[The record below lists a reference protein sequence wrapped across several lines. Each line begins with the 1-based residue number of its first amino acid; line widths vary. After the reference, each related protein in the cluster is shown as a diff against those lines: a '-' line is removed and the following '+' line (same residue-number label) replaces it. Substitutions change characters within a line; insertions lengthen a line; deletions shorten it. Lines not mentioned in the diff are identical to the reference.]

1 LKLLLVVVTLATLL
15 FLLVVL
21 QVEAEEDIGYALY
34 HIKTPFENCTTALNT
49 CITKVSSLPD
59 LHGKTPLILVHGW
72 QFGGDD
78 NKDAPVITD
87 TWGNFLDFLRWD
99 RDIAER
105 YELFAFR
112 YDTDQYIFD
121 AGRNVD
127 DSGGRLAQT
136 MKLFGSTQVVFIAHS
151 MGGLVVRSYMV
162 EYGGGENTIK
172 LITLGTPFHGSPL
185 AGPRDELDLQI
196 ECSSVFGSAFSDIK
210 VNSNGA
216 RDLAWDNYDN
226 RFKIGFNGRNRQT
239 NTALV
244 RFNSLT
250 VYNEKIIA
258 YGSELLSDD
267 IPSFKYSY
275 LQDCLEALG
284 YPLSDGVVPLQSALF
299 EPQLGDRLI
308 SRQLR
313 IIDDYNHSELT
324 KGKGN
329 YDLFEMLK
337 KDLLSIVSAPPTA
350 LCQASPKI
358 FVIPKSGPQ
367 GRKFWVFWIDFSPN
381 NTLISHLQKPDGSE
395 FPIKTFE
402 TNQNGKAKFAIDS
415 STLPVGQYTL
425 WAEDNCTKKKTKKI
439 SFIVENPNICEINPF
454 ACVDIIE
461 PPLEDFLSCAAGED
475 SLIDDLE
482 IVEILDAWQK
492 QKDYRGCGVPTDDDY
507 MKALASWIKRQPV
520 NEDDVSPDLNFI
532 VLSHY
537 ITDIIPDYYNPN
549 QARTEFDANK
559 VQETGLDVYVVVKF
573 NGKLQE
579 HNLEWQF
586 FNPQGVWEETVW
598 FDAPDNYTNN
608 FAVAQHFINPAQK
621 EILGRWTIKFFIDGK
636 FQFEDSFIISQTSGI
651 PEVTFVQIP
660 EFITMNTPTGWQLG
674 FFDPDANVVKVRF
687 EQFVS
692 GNWQGAGEFDPGV
705 RGQTQGK
712 ISVTTTCHKAG
723 LVRAR
728 VSLIDETGNRS
739 EFKEYSFSCVG
750 DEGSRITT
758 IILRAN
764 YKSEC
769 PVCVGDHCYDFPSV
783 KCVRFEWQYES
794 NDVTLFEIK
803 SMYSDRSGYSEI
815 INRVNPVIREYS
827 ELLTED
833 KKVCV
838 QVRAQTSRGFTDWS
852 NKVCAT
858 VSAITPSSRW
868 KPELSNK
875 IVIAKAQIFSLTGQL
890 VYDIDFGDPQK
901 LVWDLRDYRNL
912 PIANGVYLVVI
923 TTTDIYGLT
932 RREIKKIVVLR

>member
-1 LKLLLVVVTLATLL
+1 
-15 FLLVVL
+15 
-21 QVEAEEDIGYALY
+21 
-34 HIKTPFENCTTALNT
+34 
-49 CITKVSSLPD
+49 
-59 LHGKTPLILVHGW
+59 
-72 QFGGDD
+72 
-78 NKDAPVITD
+78 
-87 TWGNFLDFLRWD
+87 
-99 RDIAER
+99 
-105 YELFAFR
+105 
-112 YDTDQYIFD
+112 
-121 AGRNVD
+121 
-127 DSGGRLAQT
+127 
-136 MKLFGSTQVVFIAHS
+136 
-151 MGGLVVRSYMV
+151 
-162 EYGGGENTIK
+162 
-172 LITLGTPFHGSPL
+172 
-185 AGPRDELDLQI
+185 
-196 ECSSVFGSAFSDIK
+196 
-210 VNSNGA
+210 
-216 RDLAWDNYDN
+216 
-226 RFKIGFNGRNRQT
+226 
-239 NTALV
+239 
-244 RFNSLT
+244 
-250 VYNEKIIA
+250 
-258 YGSELLSDD
+258 
-267 IPSFKYSY
+267 
-275 LQDCLEALG
+275 
-284 YPLSDGVVPLQSALF
+284 
-299 EPQLGDRLI
+299 
-308 SRQLR
+308 
-313 IIDDYNHSELT
+313 
-324 KGKGN
+324 
-329 YDLFEMLK
+329 
-337 KDLLSIVSAPPTA
+337 
-350 LCQASPKI
+350 
-358 FVIPKSGPQ
+358 
-367 GRKFWVFWIDFSPN
+367 
-381 NTLISHLQKPDGSE
+381 
-395 FPIKTFE
+395 
-402 TNQNGKAKFAIDS
+402 
-415 STLPVGQYTL
+415 
-425 WAEDNCTKKKTKKI
+425 
-439 SFIVENPNICEINPF
+439 
-454 ACVDIIE
+454 
-461 PPLEDFLSCAAGED
+461 
-475 SLIDDLE
+475 
-482 IVEILDAWQK
+482 
-492 QKDYRGCGVPTDDDY
+492 
-507 MKALASWIKRQPV
+507 
-520 NEDDVSPDLNFI
+520 
-532 VLSHY
+532 LSHY

-549 QARTEFDANK
+549 QARAEFDANK
-559 VQETGLDVYVVVKF
+559 VQKTGLDVYVVVKF
-573 NGKLQE
+573 NGKLQG

-621 EILGRWTIKFFIDGK
+621 EILGRWTVKFFIDGK
-636 FQFEDSFIISQTSGI
+636 FQFEDSFIISQTSGM

-705 RGQTQGK
+705 RGQTQGE
-712 ISVTTTCHKAG
+712 IGVATTCHEVG

-750 DEGSRITT
+750 DEGSGITT

-923 TTTDIYGLT
+923 TTTDIYSLT